1 MPLVSTGGSYLNILY
16 ISNMALFGIVVQLD
30 KKTKKLLKDINCK
43 LDKLLSNNNDEKIK
57 QEIMDKLNNA
67 ISDIK
72 STIKN

>member
-1 MPLVSTGGSYLNILY
+1 
-16 ISNMALFGIVVQLD
+16 MALFGLVLSLD

-43 LDKLLSNNNDEKIK
+43 LDKLLATDDDECIK
-57 QEIMDKLNNA
+57 QEIMDKLDNA

>member
-1 MPLVSTGGSYLNILY
+1 
-16 ISNMALFGIVVQLD
+16 MALFGLVLSLD

-43 LDKLLSNNNDEKIK
+43 LDKLLSADDDECIK

-67 ISDIK
+67 IADIK